1 MSRAALASYW
11 PRKSLGDLMS
21 VRSAATSLASR
32 HELSSPPRQS
42 RSAAMSSHRQS
53 AARPAARV
61 PRDAENGTLVGE
73 SHARR
78 RTALPT
84 LSKKTQRSAPQLAP
98 PAKGSGRP
106 SLGVADFAEFRI
118 QNPELRQTRLWV
130 RFSSQIG
137 RIQNSEFREQAC
149 SALNSAAQKR
159 NSSQH
164 FRIQRRFYNRA
175 EFRVRRRGAAE
186 FKAEFFR
193 SQAANRIQSSRCA
206 PPGAQENSNHR
217 IQTRLL
223 GF

>member
-1 MSRAALASYW
+1 MGTPREYSSAFGESVAVASRRCGGGGTQHRQRAMSRAALASYW

-98 PAKGSGRP
+98 PAKGSVRP
-106 SLGVADFAEFRI
+106 SHLAPLPLQNSEFRI
-118 QNPELRQTRLWV
+118 QSSHRRVWVWVWV

-137 RIQNSEFREQAC
+137 IIQNSEFRTELC
-149 SALNSAAQKR
+149 
-159 NSSQH
+159 
-164 FRIQRRFYNRA
+164 
-175 EFRVRRRGAAE
+175 GA
-186 FKAEFFR
+186 K
-193 SQAANRIQSSRCA
+193 
-206 PPGAQENSNHR
+206 
-217 IQTRLL
+217 
-223 GF
+223 

>member
-98 PAKGSGRP
+98 PAKGGGRP
-106 SLGVADFAEFRI
+106 SLGAADFAEFRI

-130 RFSSQIG
+130 RFSSQN
-137 RIQNSEFREQAC
+137 RQNSEFRVQRTGVLSTELC
-149 SALNSAAQKR
+149 SAKEKQFAAFQNSEAILQP
-159 NSSQH
+159 S
-164 FRIQRRFYNRA
+164 
-175 EFRVRRRGAAE
+175 
-186 FKAEFFR
+186 
-193 SQAANRIQSSRCA
+193 RIQSSEER
-206 PPGAQENSNHR
+206 GGRVQ
-217 IQTRLL
+217 
-223 GF
+223 G